1 VFFFFFK
8 EWLVTVK
15 SPGIE
20 MDLKMQ
26 IFVQNTKLHASS
38 VWGFFSDFDG
48 MLANNVL
55 WCYLWG
61 VDNTDA
67 VILYLIWTWYYSS
80 PNRRWED

>member
-1 VFFFFFK
+1 MFFFFFK

-55 WCYLWG
+55 
-61 VDNTDA
+61 
-67 VILYLIWTWYYSS
+67 
-80 PNRRWED
+80 